1 MVDRLSH
8 YPWLQHMLRLGILAP
23 LSLLAGLLEAQAY
36 SICYRADAA
45 PFSYLGDDGNP
56 TGYTVE
62 LCQLVAERRG
72 SMPEMV
78 RVTSENRFQ
87 TLQDGRCDMLCEAT
101 SVTMKRRRS
110 GVEFS
115 LITFLTGTAL
125 LFPRSLLDD
134 AHGSV
139 PIVVGFLEGTTTHD
153 KWRARQLVSG
163 EGIPFE
169 FKPQQSHQVAIDA
182 LKSGALGA
190 YLADREIIE
199 GILRDNPSIA
209 ETHILGEDSLSY
221 EPYAIAVKTGN
232 DDIRIQID
240 DVLAELFRSGQIF
253 DLIAQYVPNRLYDSR
268 LKDLFL
274 IQSLPE

>member
-1 MVDRLSH
+1 
-8 YPWLQHMLRLGILAP
+8 MLRAVIIATM
-23 LSLLAGLLEAQAY
+23 SLPVGMPGAQAS

-45 PFSYLGDDGNP
+45 PFSYVAEDGRP

-62 LCQLVAERRG
+62 LCRLVAEREG
-72 SMPEMV
+72 APPELV
-78 RVTSENRFQ
+78 QVTTENRFEA
-87 TLQDGRCDMLCEAT
+87 LQDGRCDMLCEAT

-125 LFPRSLLDD
+125 LFPRSLLEKS
-134 AHGSV
+134 HQTE
-139 PIVVGFLEGTTTHD
+139 PIHVGFLEGTTTHD
-153 KWRARQLVSG
+153 KWRARKLVSG

-169 FKPQQSHQVAIDA
+169 FRPQKSHEIAIKA
-182 LKSGALGA
+182 LNSGELGA
-190 YLADREIIE
+190 YLADREIVE

-209 ETHILGEDSLSY
+209 KTHILGEDSLSY

-232 DDIRIQID
+232 DDLRIRID
-240 DVLAELFRSGQIF
+240 DVLAELFRSGRIF
-253 DLIAQYVPNRLYDSR
+253 ELIAQHVPNRLYDSR

>member
-1 MVDRLSH
+1 
-8 YPWLQHMLRLGILAP
+8 MLRLCIVTALA
-23 LSLLAGLLEAQAY
+23 LSVSLPEAWAS

-45 PFSYLGDDGNP
+45 PFSYLGEDGQP

-62 LCQLVAERRG
+62 LCELVAQRDG
-72 SMPEMV
+72 GKPDMV
-78 RVTSENRFQ
+78 PVTAEDRFQ
-87 TLQDGRCDMLCEAT
+87 ALKDGRCDMLCEAT

-125 LFPRSLLDD
+125 LFPRSLLDKTD
-134 AHGSV
+134 QSQPV
-139 PIVVGFLEGTTTHD
+139 LVGFLEGTTTHD
-153 KWRARQLVSG
+153 KWQSNQLVSG

-169 FKPQQSHQVAIDA
+169 FRPQKSHETAVEA
-182 LKSGALGA
+182 LNNGELGA
-190 YLADREIIE
+190 YLADREIVE
-199 GILRDNPSIA
+199 GILRDNPKIA

-221 EPYAIAVKTGN
+221 EPYAIAVRTGN
-232 DDIRIQID
+232 DDMRIKID
-240 DVLAELFRSGQIF
+240 DVLAELYRSGKIF
-253 DLIAQYVPNRLYDSR
+253 DLIAQYVPNRLYDAR